1 LGTKPGSR
9 FFWRSKSSYQP
20 GFSLFP
26 ECQDRGFDAKEI
38 DRGTTAIPFMKRRDD
53 IRNVAIIA
61 HVDHGKTTLVDAML
75 RQCGQFRASQLQG
88 ERILDSNELERER
101 GITILA
107 KNIAIKYGEIKIN
120 LIDTPGHADFGGEV
134 ERTLQMADGALVLV
148 DAFEGPMPQT
158 KFVLRKAFAC
168 HMRPIVVVN
177 KIDRG
182 DARPTEVLNE
192 VFDTFVELGASEE
205 QLDFP
210 YIFASG
216 KAGIA
221 SHDPRAA
228 SGDVK
233 PLFDTIVSHVPGPM
247 VDPDS
252 PFRMLCTTLDFSEYV
267 GRIAIGRIAA
277 GRVTRGQKAALVKSG
292 GVIQTGSI
300 ANLLV
305 FDKLGRVEVDEA
317 TAGDIVAIVGLA
329 SVDIGD
335 TIADPEQPVALP
347 RIEVDEPTLS
357 MLFTINDSPLAGEG
371 QFLTSRHLL
380 ERLERE
386 LESNVALRVEPTLD
400 RDAWTVSGRGLLHLS
415 VLIET
420 MRREGYELAV
430 GKPEVIFRKID
441 GETCEPYE
449 FLVVDVP
456 HAYIGP
462 VIELA
467 GSRRGEM
474 TKMDVKGAYAHL
486 EFMIPAR
493 GLIGLRNR
501 LMSATQGE
509 AIMHHNFQDYRPTKG
524 DVPRRANGVMVSL
537 VAGKAVAYALDN
549 LQERGTMFASPG
561 DDVYEGMII
570 GENARGDDMT
580 VNPCKE
586 KKLTNIRASGS
597 DKNILL
603 KPPREL
609 TLELALE
616 YIEDD
621 ELVEITP
628 SKIRL
633 RKTVLNDENRK
644 RAQRSSGKKVG
655 V

>member
-1 LGTKPGSR
+1 MNLAPVAG
-9 FFWRSKSSYQP
+9 
-20 GFSLFP
+20 FP
-26 ECQDRGFDAKEI
+26 ERLPTRPGAAARES
-38 DRGTTAIPFMKRRDD
+38 MKRRED

-61 HVDHGKTTLVDAML
+61 HVDHGKTTLVDSML

-88 ERILDSNELERER
+88 ERILDSNDLERER

-107 KNIAIKYGEIKIN
+107 KNIAIRYGEIKIN

-168 HMRPIVVVN
+168 HIRPIVVIN
-177 KIDRG
+177 KIDRP

-192 VFDTFVELGASEE
+192 IFDTFVEQGASEE

-210 YIFASG
+210 YIYASG
-216 KAGIA
+216 RSGFA
-221 SHDPRAA
+221 SHDPGAT
-228 SGDVK
+228 SGDVS
-233 PLFDTIVSHVPGPM
+233 PLFDMIVQHVPGPII
-247 VDPDS
+247 DPDS

-277 GRVTRGQKAALVKSG
+277 GVVRRGQKAVLIKAGDVA
-292 GVIQTGSI
+292 VPGSI
-300 ANLLV
+300 DNLLE
-305 FDKLGRVEVDEA
+305 FDKLGRVEIPSAE
-317 TAGDIVAIVGLA
+317 AGDIVAIVGLG

-335 TIADPEQPVALP
+335 TIADPANPVALP

-357 MLFTINDSPLAGEG
+357 MTFQVNDSPLTGEG
-371 QFLTSRHLL
+371 QYLTSRHLK

-386 LESNVALRVEPTLD
+386 LESNVALRVEPTEE
-400 RDAWTVSGRGLLHLS
+400 RDSFQVSGRGLLHLS

-430 GKPEVIFRKID
+430 GKPEVIFRRVN
-441 GETCEPYE
+441 GENCEPYE

-456 HAYIGP
+456 HGHIGP
-462 VIELA
+462 VIELV
-467 GSRRGEM
+467 GIRRGEM
-474 TKMDVKGAYAHL
+474 AKMDVKGAYAHL
-486 EFMIPAR
+486 EFLIPAR

-509 AIMHHNFQDYRPTKG
+509 AIMHHNFHDYRPVRG
-524 DVPRRANGVMVSL
+524 DIPRRPNGVMVSL
-537 VAGKAVAYALDN
+537 VRGQVNAFALDN
-549 LQERGTMFASPG
+549 LQQRGTMFVKPG

-570 GENARGDDMT
+570 AENARADDMT

-586 KKLTNIRASGS
+586 K
-597 DKNILL
+597 
-603 KPPREL
+603 
-609 TLELALE
+609 
-616 YIEDD
+616 
-621 ELVEITP
+621 
-628 SKIRL
+628 
-633 RKTVLNDENRK
+633 
-644 RAQRSSGKKVG
+644 
-655 V
+655 

>member
-1 LGTKPGSR
+1 
-9 FFWRSKSSYQP
+9 
-20 GFSLFP
+20 
-26 ECQDRGFDAKEI
+26 
-38 DRGTTAIPFMKRRDD
+38 MKRRDD

-88 ERILDSNELERER
+88 ERILDTNELERER

-107 KNIAIKYGEIKIN
+107 KNIAIKYGAMKIN

-168 HMRPIVVVN
+168 KIRPIVVIN
-177 KIDRG
+177 KIDRP

-192 VFDTFVELGASEE
+192 VFDTFVELSASEE

-216 KAGIA
+216 KAGFA
-221 SHDPRAA
+221 GHDPHAR
-228 SGDVK
+228 SGTVQ
-233 PLFDTIVSHVPGPM
+233 PLFDIIAAHVPGPL
-247 VDPDS
+247 VDLDGA
-252 PFRMLCTTLDFSEYV
+252 FRMLCTTLDFSEYV

-277 GRVTRGQKAALVKSG
+277 GRVHRGQRALLLKAG
-292 GVIQTGSI
+292 GVQQDGSI
-300 ANLLV
+300 DRVLV
-305 FDKLGRVEVDEA
+305 FDKLGRADVASAE
-317 TAGDIVAIVGLA
+317 AGDIVAIVGLG

-335 TIADPEQPVALP
+335 TIADPEQQTALP
-347 RIEVDEPTLS
+347 RIEVDEPTLR
-357 MLFTINDSPLAGEG
+357 MLFLVNDSPYSGEG
-371 QFLTSRHLL
+371 RFLTSRHLA
-380 ERLERE
+380 ERLKRE
-386 LESNVALRVEPTLD
+386 LESNVALRVEEGEE
-400 RDAWTVSGRGLLHLS
+400 RDSFSVSGRGLLHLS

-430 GKPEVIFRKID
+430 GKPEVIFRTQD
-441 GETCEPYE
+441 GQVCEPYE

-456 HAYIGP
+456 HGHMGP
-462 VIELA
+462 VIELV

-474 TKMDVKGAYAHL
+474 TRMDVKGAYAQI
-486 EFMIPAR
+486 EFFIPAR
-493 GLIGLRNR
+493 GLIGLRSR
-501 LMSATQGE
+501 LLSATSGE
-509 AIMHHNFQDYRPTKG
+509 AIVHHNFHDYRPAKG
-524 DVPRRANGVMVSL
+524 EIPHRPCGVMVSL
-537 VAGKAVAYALDN
+537 VRGQAVAYALDN
-549 LQERGTMFASPG
+549 LQERGTMFISPG
-561 DDVYEGMII
+561 DLVYEGMIV
-570 GENARGDDMT
+570 GENARGEDMV

-586 KKLTNIRASGS
+586 KKLTNIRAAGS

-603 KPPREL
+603 KPPRAL

-621 ELVEITP
+621 ELVEVTP

-633 RKTVLNDENRK
+633 RKKVSST
-644 RAQRSSGKKVG
+644 AQRRRTERRGGTKVG